1 MTTLII
7 SFFVVSFSY
16 GIRCRPIKFGSSNN
30 SRTEAVI
37 LLNDELV
44 VELLVVVVVLLKN
57 NRDCNFGLFDLNLR
71 YLFNPVLP
79 ITPPFVGSIKFFKIA
94 VNVLNYIGRKRT
106 TQRIRSETKKRAR
119 RHDPDKGR
127 QN

>member
-16 GIRCRPIKFGSSNN
+16 GIRCRPIRFGSSNN

-37 LLNDELV
+37 LLNDELL
-44 VELLVVVVVLLKN
+44 VELVVVVLLKN

-79 ITPPFVGSIKFFKIA
+79 ITPPFVGSIKFFNIA
-94 VNVLNYIGRKRT
+94 VNVLNYIIRKRITPAAKRMRSGRKEKREGAA
-106 TQRIRSETKKRAR
+106 RS
-119 RHDPDKGR
+119 
-127 QN
+127 